1 VNLPGL
7 LVGTAAAV
15 ATRQWELAAEEFLRR
30 RGGPSVWARHKTGA
44 HRVEGLLSHV
54 LSRCG
59 LPYHRR
65 HDQACFGALSL
76 EHLEQ
81 QAWP

>member
-54 LSRCG
+54 LS
-59 LPYHRR
+59 
-65 HDQACFGALSL
+65 
-76 EHLEQ
+76 
-81 QAWP
+81 